1 MNVAD
6 RYGIQESLS
15 SDAGTMDFV
24 NATAAHEA
32 QDVQG
37 RQRRTVTYAWRIVR
51 AKAALLAE
59 RRWPDEIRS
68 PVGDMTSSYNCLR
81 STSTE
86 TAGRVAGL
94 SGTLT

>member
-51 AKAALLAE
+51 AKAARLAE

-68 PVGDMTSSYNCLR
+68 PVGDMTSSYRHRQREIAEVLVR
-81 STSTE
+81 SLN
-86 TAGRVAGL
+86 A
-94 SGTLT
+94 